1 MSEVGES
8 IIKGMKE
15 AVDFA
20 KGEKT
25 GAVVHNAGENS
36 VRTVPVKKSD

>member
-1 MSEVGES
+1 MSEVAES

-15 AVDFA
+15 AVAFA

-25 GAVVHNAGENS
+25 GAIVHNAEENT
-36 VRTVPVKKSD
+36 VRSTPVKKSD